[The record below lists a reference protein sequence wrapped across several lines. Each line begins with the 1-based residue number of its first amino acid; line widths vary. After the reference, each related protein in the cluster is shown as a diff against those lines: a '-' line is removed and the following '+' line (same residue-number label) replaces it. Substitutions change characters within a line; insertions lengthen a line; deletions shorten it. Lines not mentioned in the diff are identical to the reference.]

1 MSCLTAGWHLC
12 HFQLN
17 TARLCHHVTRQRCNI
32 RDKLPIAQQSSCRM
46 SPGLVKRVPSR
57 MILFDS
63 VWCCFGLH
71 FGLGSTF
78 VNAPRLWF
86 HFCPPWGPVPFMVA
100 GALGA
105 FSAPGSQAWS
115 LSGPLGC
122 IFDWV
127 PAALGLPCL
136 WLLSSSRSVVP
147 WAYVWPLVVF
157 GSWVAPGRVQVYRH
171 KVTKFLSLIHI

>member
-1 MSCLTAGWHLC
+1 
-12 HFQLN
+12 
-17 TARLCHHVTRQRCNI
+17 
-32 RDKLPIAQQSSCRM
+32 
-46 SPGLVKRVPSR
+46 

-105 FSAPGSQAWS
+105 FSAPGSQAWNP
-115 LSGPLGC
+115 SGPFGLHFCMGSGR
-122 IFDWV
+122 FGV
-127 PAALGLPCL
+127 ALLMAP
-136 WLLSSSRSVVP
+136 LLSPV
-147 WAYVWPLVVF
+147 L
-157 GSWVAPGRVQVYRH
+157 
-171 KVTKFLSLIHI
+171 